1 MMHPLSPAVEVL
13 LRATADAAIMPYYQR
28 LAAHQIAEK
37 APTPNGLTDLVTIA
51 DHEAEAMLSAGLC
64 KLLPSAAIVGEEA
77 STADPALLERLGD
90 SQCWIIDPVDGT
102 NNFGAGHP
110 PFGIIIALAQA
121 GETVAGWLYDPLTG
135 RMCHAH
141 RGHGAWIDG
150 AAVRARETGQPL
162 PVAAISLI
170 FMDAAKREA
179 TRAALERRFAIVD
192 IPRCAAEQYP
202 RLVLGQND
210 ISLFERVL
218 PWDHAA
224 GVLFTNEAG
233 GKVARLDGSPYRPDS
248 QQKGLLG
255 ASSPRLWDLAARVLG
270 G

>member
-1 MMHPLSPAVEVL
+1 MHALSSQVERL
-13 LRATADAAIMPYYQR
+13 LRETAKSAILPYYQK
-28 LAAHQIAEK
+28 LAAHQIEEK
-37 APTPNGLTDLVTIA
+37 TPTPSGLTDLVTIA
-51 DHEAEAMLSAGLC
+51 DHEAEAMLSAGLG
-64 KLLPSAAIVGEEA
+64 KLLPSAAVVGEEA
-77 STADPALLERLGD
+77 CATDPALLDLLGD
-90 SQCWIIDPVDGT
+90 AQCWIIDPVDGT

-110 PFGIIIALAQA
+110 PFGIIIALAEA

-141 RGHGAWIDG
+141 KGHGAWIDG
-150 AAVRARETGQPL
+150 ALVRARESGEPL

-170 FMDAAKREA
+170 YMDAQKRER
-179 TRAALERRFAIVD
+179 TRAQLEGEFSIVD

-233 GKVARLDGSPYRPDS
+233 GKVARLDGSAYSPAV
-248 QQKGLLG
+248 QQKGLIG
-255 ASSPRLWDLAARVLG
+255 ASSPRTWDLAVAALVE
-270 G
+270 

>member
-1 MMHPLSPAVEVL
+1 MHILSLQVERL
-13 LRATADAAIMPYYQR
+13 MRETAEAAILPYYQK
-28 LAAHQIAEK
+28 LAAHQIEEK
-37 APTPNGLTDLVTIA
+37 TPTPSGLTDLVTIA
-51 DHEAEAMLSAGLC
+51 DHEAEALLSAGLG

-77 STADPALLERLGD
+77 CAADPALLNLLGD
-90 SQCWIIDPVDGT
+90 AQCWIIDPVDGT

-110 PFGIIIALAQA
+110 PFGIIIALAEA

-141 RGHGAWIDG
+141 KGRGAWIDG
-150 AAVRARETGQPL
+150 QPIKARESGDQL

-170 FMDAAKREA
+170 FMDAEKRER
-179 TRAALERRFAIVD
+179 TRAQLEGRFAIVD

-233 GKVARLDGSPYRPDS
+233 GKVARIDGSAYSPAV
-248 QQKGLLG
+248 QQKGLIG
-255 ASSPRLWDLAARVLG
+255 ASSPRTWDLAAAALVD
-270 G
+270 

>member
-1 MMHPLSPAVEVL
+1 MHPLSSQVEELMRNTAV
-13 LRATADAAIMPYYQR
+13 ATILPYYQK
-28 LAAHQIAEK
+28 LAAHQIEEK
-37 APTPNGLTDLVTIA
+37 APTPSGLTDLVTIA
-51 DHEAEAMLSAGLC
+51 DHEAEAMLSDGLA

-77 STADPALLERLGD
+77 CAADPTLLGLLGD
-90 SQCWIIDPVDGT
+90 AQCWIIDPVDGT

-110 PFGIIIALAQA
+110 PFGIIIALAEA
-121 GETVAGWLYDPLTG
+121 GQTVAGWLYDPLTG

-141 RGHGAWIDG
+141 KGRGAWIDG
-150 AAVRARETGQPL
+150 QSVKARESGQPL

-170 FMDAAKREA
+170 YMDAEKRED
-179 TRAALERRFAIVD
+179 TRARLEGRFTTVD

-210 ISLFERVL
+210 VSLFERVL

-233 GKVARLDGSPYRPDS
+233 GKVARLDGSAYSPAH
-248 QQKGLLG
+248 QQKGLIG
-255 ASSPRLWDLAARVLG
+255 ASSPRYWDIAAASLFG
-270 G
+270 